1 VPPINSPRFK
11 PWAIYRGRVVR
22 CKSSPLVPCGC
33 GLFAATP
40 HVLRIQ
46 IRVAGFDKTEMKLTW
61 TEIELTRT
69 ETKLTQAEARLT
81 WAETKLTQTETKLTQ
96 TETKLTLTEA
106 KLT

>member
-1 VPPINSPRFK
+1 MPPINSPRFK

-40 HVLRIQ
+40 HALRIQ

-81 WAETKLTQTETKLTQ
+81 QAEA
-96 TETKLTLTEA
+96 KLTLTEA
-106 KLT
+106 